1 MLRYSPIILALLYGI
16 GLYLFSAHRTKKH
29 LNEQSVELADPS
41 LTPILTKL
49 AKALDIPRVRVF
61 VYNVPQV
68 NGLAAPDGKI
78 YLTRGFLDKYRAGQI
93 TDQELASVIA
103 HELGHVALGHTRRRL
118 IDFSSQNAMRT
129 ALAMLLGRFLPGIGP
144 FIANSLMSLLMAR
157 LSRGDEYEA
166 DAYASALLIKA
177 GIGTEPQISLFKKL
191 DGLTG
196 GGAGNSPAWLLS
208 HPKTPARIHAIER
221 NAAKWET

>member
-1 MLRYSPIILALLYGI
+1 MLRYTPILLALLYGV

-41 LTPILTKL
+41 LRPILERL
-49 AKALDIPRVRVF
+49 AKALDLPRIRVF

-78 YLTRGFLDKYRAGQI
+78 YLTRGFLDKYRKGEI

-103 HELGHVALGHTRRRL
+103 HEMGHVALGHTRRRL
-118 IDFSSQNAMRT
+118 IDFSSQNALRT
-129 ALAMLLGRFLPGIGP
+129 ALAMFLGRILPGIGP
-144 FIANSLMSLLMAR
+144 FLANAAMSLLMAR

-191 DGLTG
+191 DRLTG
-196 GGAGNSPAWLLS
+196 GAGASSPAWLLS

-221 NAAKWET
+221 NAEKWNS